1 MKGTDEVLAVL
12 AELLANELTAINQYL
27 LHGHTVRN
35 WGFLRIGDKLVEE
48 AGGEREHANKLIER
62 ILFLEGTPDLQKYH
76 PIVAGST
83 VKEMLEHD
91 LAMEY
96 GAIGALN
103 LAIAKCRTHGD
114 NATEDLLTQILVA
127 EQDDTHWLEAQ
138 LELITQLGE
147 QNYLAQQLH

>member
-48 AGGEREHANKLIER
+48 AGGEREHANKIIER

-76 PIVAGST
+76 PIIAGST
-83 VKEMLEHD
+83 VKEILEHD

-103 LAIAKCRTHGD
+103 LAIEKCRAHGD

-127 EQDDTHWLEAQ
+127 EQEDTHWLEAQ
-138 LELITQLGE
+138 LALISSLGE